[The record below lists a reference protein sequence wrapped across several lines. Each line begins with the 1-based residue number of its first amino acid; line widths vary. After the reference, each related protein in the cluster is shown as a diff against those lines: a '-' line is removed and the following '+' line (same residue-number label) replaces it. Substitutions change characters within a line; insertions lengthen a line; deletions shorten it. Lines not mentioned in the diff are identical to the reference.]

1 MRFFENVIPDR
12 ERPFKVVPRLVLAA
26 LLGGLFGQ
34 IIWHGM
40 RPAATASAA
49 ELPRPP
55 AVVVLRAISLGEPV
69 ALAKFLMLWLQA
81 FDHQP
86 GISIPYKNLDYD
98 RVIAWL
104 DTILALDESSN
115 YPLLSASRIYADVP
129 DPERQGKMLDF
140 VYVRFLQD
148 PNRRWPWLAHAVYV
162 AKHRMNDSDLAMKYA
177 RALRLYATAAAVPAW
192 ARQMELFI
200 LEDLGDVEG
209 AKILLGGLLDSGVI
223 KDANEL
229 RFFEERLEKDGK
241 ENGVRSKE

>member
-1 MRFFENVIPDR
+1 MKLIDHFIFVR
-12 ERPFKVVPRLVLAA
+12 ERPVKVVPRLVMAA
-26 LLGGLFGQ
+26 LLGGLSGQ
-34 IIWHGM
+34 IIWHDM

-55 AVVVLRAISLGEPV
+55 AVDVLRAISLGEPV

-104 DTILALDESSN
+104 DTILALDESSH
-115 YPLLSASRIYADVP
+115 YPLLTASRIYADVP
-129 DPERQGKMLDF
+129 DPERQRKMLEF
-140 VYVRFLQD
+140 VYERFLQD

-162 AKHRMNDSDLAMKYA
+162 AKHRIKDSDLAMKYA
-177 RALRLYATAAAVPAW
+177 RALRLYATASAVPAW

-209 AKILLGGLLDSGVI
+209 AKILLGGLLDSGAI

-229 RFFEERLEKDGK
+229 RFFEERLEKDGE